1 MEKTSI
7 KLPLKNIVRASEA
20 KEKGPSVIFL
30 HGFGSNMMDLYGLAG
45 IFPRDW
51 TCISLEASIPV
62 QANGWAWA
70 ELDFV
75 NLPKLPKPEQ
85 MENHQKSVVS
95 SVKEAVKQLNLDEKR
110 VNLLGFSQGASLAI
124 FSGVMNP
131 NLYNTVTA
139 LCGFMPVKEVVQK
152 IKNKDL
158 SMMKLFMGNGILD
171 PVVALELADKT
182 FEDLKKL
189 GVVDPVYKK
198 YEAEHTISNE
208 CMRDFLHFLN
218 VNNSQ

>member
-1 MEKTSI
+1 
-7 KLPLKNIVRASEA
+7 
-20 KEKGPSVIFL
+20 
-30 HGFGSNMMDLYGLAG
+30 
-45 IFPRDW
+45 
-51 TCISLEASIPV
+51 
-62 QANGWAWA
+62 
-70 ELDFV
+70 
-75 NLPKLPKPEQ
+75 
-85 MENHQKSVVS
+85 
-95 SVKEAVKQLNLDEKR
+95 
-110 VNLLGFSQGASLAI
+110 
-124 FSGVMNP
+124 
-131 NLYNTVTA
+131 
-139 LCGFMPVKEVVQK
+139 MPVKEVVQK

-182 FEDLKKL
+182 FDDLKKL